1 VSTPRH
7 GFFRVTVALLAV
19 KLVLVLVSVLSG
31 AVSLPGVPE
40 TSWTARVV
48 ALGFVGSSIV
58 LVLMRTRV
66 GVLSTLC
73 LAVLSLFSA
82 AANLLGGRDVVWFTV
97 ALLTSA
103 ALLAAAL
110 PLWRGIQA
118 AEGAVPAHPPTDS
131 AKDL

>member
-1 VSTPRH
+1 MSTSRH
-7 GFFRVTVALLAV
+7 GLLRMTVALLAM
-19 KLVLVLVSVLSG
+19 KLVLVLISVLSG

-48 ALGFVGSSIV
+48 GLGFVGSSLV
-58 LVLMRTRV
+58 LVLLRTRL

-73 LAVLSLFSA
+73 LAVLSLVSA
-82 AANLLGGRDVVWFTV
+82 AANLLDGRDVVWFTV

-103 ALLAAAL
+103 ALLASAL

-118 AEGAVPAHPPTDS
+118 AEGAAPAHPPTDS
-131 AKDL
+131 AKEL